1 MKISLTSEMA
11 HKAPSKSKLL
21 VIKAICV
28 SILLFFISASGFSQ
42 SFPTATV
49 NSNGILQLPTTDALA
64 TTYTFDLSFLTFSSE
79 EAMTDFLRVRCT
91 EDIVFRAFTSEN
103 KGIVSLQRKKHPNW
117 TVADWNAAL
126 QSALANQPLLNN

>member
-1 MKISLTSEMA
+1 MKISFSSGMVCRT
-11 HKAPSKSKLL
+11 PSKNKLFL
-21 VIKAICV
+21 IKAICV
-28 SILLFFISASGFSQ
+28 SILLYFISSSGFSQ
-42 SFPTATV
+42 SFPTAAV
-49 NSNGILQLPTTDALA
+49 NSNGILQLPATEALA
-64 TTYTFDLSFLTFSSE
+64 TTYTFDLSSLSFSSE

-126 QSALANQPLLNN
+126 ESALANQPLLNN